1 MSHQYKGTTKE
12 WWEND
17 LSETDKDNAQKA
29 LVNYI
34 VEEELIKED
43 IAEDIATVHA
53 VIGKMK
59 KLDDKWKSV
68 QLRNFN
74 TGEHKAH

>member
-1 MSHQYKGTTKE
+1 MAHQYKGTNKE
-12 WWEND
+12 WWDND

-68 QLRNFN
+68 QLRSFN

>member
-1 MSHQYKGTTKE
+1 MANQYKGTNKE

-68 QLRNFN
+68 QLRSFN